1 MNQKIITL
9 YLIILFFT
17 TACVSK
23 KHKED
28 TNEQNIPPQTQPR
41 PQKAAPKYNDRNFF
55 FLRGNVKE
63 VIFSYSYSDQLL
75 NNQEL
80 EGMFENIKDMHI
92 CFNKAGLITRLYWEG
107 TPYDYTLDEPD
118 ENGNFAASGD
128 PKLGNEYY
136 YYVPK
141 LGTREDKEKEH
152 ILTIQLD
159 QFHNGEVV
167 GSYTVGCNAT
177 LYSDGTIEKLYN
189 NLFSELGPG
198 TDGAGINDDYR
209 YVDSPDDLPTRV
221 FRGVLYGGDEF
232 LFDYKIQY
240 PEKDE
245 QGNWTKAVY
254 SDTEKGSVELI
265 ITRKISYY

>member
-1 MNQKIITL
+1 MKSG
-9 YLIILFFT
+9 LIALALTFLLFVT
-17 TACVSK
+17 GCVIKEK
-23 KHKED
+23 KKSIKPDEK
-28 TNEQNIPPQTQPR
+28 TQSQL
-41 PQKAAPKYNDRNFF
+41 PQKKEELKYNDRNFF

-63 VIFSYSYSDQLL
+63 VILSYSYADQLL
-75 NNQEL
+75 KGQEL

-141 LGTREDKEKEH
+141 LGTRMDKGKEH

-159 QFHNGEVV
+159 RFHNGEIV
-167 GSYTVGCNAT
+167 GSYTVECNAK

-221 FRGVLYGGDEF
+221 LRGVLYGGDEF

-265 ITRKISYY
+265 ITREISYY

>member
-1 MNQKIITL
+1 MKQLLTVLWLTVLLCITGCT
-9 YLIILFFT
+9 IKE
-17 TACVSK
+17 K
-23 KHKED
+23 KKSIKPDEK
-28 TNEQNIPPQTQPR
+28 TQSQL
-41 PQKAAPKYNDRNFF
+41 PQKKEEPKYNDRNFF

-63 VIFSYSYSDQLL
+63 VILSYSYSDQLL
-75 NNQEL
+75 NDQEL
-80 EGMFENIKDMHI
+80 EGMFENLKDMHI

-141 LGTREDKEKEH
+141 LGTRENKEKEH
-152 ILTIQLD
+152 VLTIQLD

-167 GSYTVGCNAT
+167 GSYNVMCNAT

-209 YVDSPDDLPTRV
+209 YVDSPDNLPTRV
-221 FRGVLYGGDEF
+221 LRGVLYGGDEF
-232 LFDYKIQY
+232 LFDYKILY

-245 QGNWTKAVY
+245 QGNWTKAIY

-265 ITRKISYY
+265 ITREISYY